1 MAYKNMIN
9 LRKLIFAVLFAAGSL
24 PHLAGAA
31 EIQAIQIQ
39 TDQAHI
45 LRLDKP
51 VKSVIIG
58 NDNIADAIMQDAKTI
73 VLTGR
78 NNGVTNLVVLDQN
91 GETMLD
97 EKVMVGQN
105 DLATTRVFR
114 GTQMSVL
121 SCTPICEPKASTAPR
136 S

>member
-1 MAYKNMIN
+1 MIK
-9 LRKLIFAVLFAAGSL
+9 LRKLIFATLLVT
-24 PHLAGAA
+24 GALSY
-31 EIQAIQIQ
+31 QARASEFETIQIQ

-58 NDNIADAIMQDAKTI
+58 NDAIVDAIMQDAKTI

-78 NNGVTNLVVLDQN
+78 NNGVTNLVVMDQN
-91 GETMLD
+91 GETILD
-97 EKVMVGQN
+97 EKIMVGQN

-114 GTQMSVL
+114 GTQMTIL
-121 SCTPICEPKASTAPR
+121 SCTPICEPKVAAPK

>member
-9 LRKLIFAVLFAAGSL
+9 LKKLIFLALLTAGLL
-24 PHLAGAA
+24 PHQAGA
-31 EIQAIQIQ
+31 EDIQAIQIQ

-58 NDNIADAIMQDAKTI
+58 NDAIADAMMQDAKTI

-78 NNGVTNLVVLDQN
+78 NNGVTNLVVMDQN

-97 EKVMVGQN
+97 EKIMVGQN

-114 GTQMSVL
+114 GANMMTL
-121 SCTPICEPKASTAPR
+121 SCTPICEPKVVTPKAQ
-136 S
+136 